1 MRSATLITLLS
12 FFAQAHAKEVA
23 PNDMSL
29 NDLDMDKFTDALMDK
44 LSDRLIERAVEAFA
58 PLLNTE
64 DNEEDDN
71 ADLDSTTLAK
81 PGGVGL
87 QSQIKPLPIAQTVG
101 RRDATAATLGALFA
115 ATLPR
120 PAQALTP
127 VDIIKEKPYAK
138 QGIEMRDRAMAPGNM
153 VKASAGDITEVPG
166 VYLRSLNARYKEGK
180 VSYKDTYA
188 KELAPVAVSANQ
200 KRAKTP
206 QELQAEKFATDR
218 LASASGGYAKD
229 R

>member
-1 MRSATLITLLS
+1 
-12 FFAQAHAKEVA
+12 
-23 PNDMSL
+23 
-29 NDLDMDKFTDALMDK
+29 MDK

-58 PLLNTE
+58 PFLNTD

-87 QSQIKPLPIAQTVG
+87 QANAQIKPLPIAQTVG

-115 ATLPR
+115 ATLPQ

-127 VDIIKEKPYAK
+127 VDIFKEKPYAK

-153 VKASAGDITEVPG
+153 VRASQGDITEVPG

-180 VSYKDTYA
+180 VNYKDSFS
-188 KELAPVAVSANQ
+188 KQVSAASVKSE
-200 KRAKTP
+200 KRDKTP
-206 QELQAEKFATDR
+206 QEYQAAKLGKDR
-218 LASASGGYAKD
+218 MALASGGFAAPSAG